1 MEKNDGILG
10 LNLNFLNLGSFYQ
23 PILESIVSLCQI
35 MGVDLKVKVLLW
47 IFRQHNAA
55 QFNMTELKVEEFK
68 MALIQK
74 ISKWEHDS
82 VTL

>member
-1 MEKNDGILG
+1 
-10 LNLNFLNLGSFYQ
+10 
-23 PILESIVSLCQI
+23 